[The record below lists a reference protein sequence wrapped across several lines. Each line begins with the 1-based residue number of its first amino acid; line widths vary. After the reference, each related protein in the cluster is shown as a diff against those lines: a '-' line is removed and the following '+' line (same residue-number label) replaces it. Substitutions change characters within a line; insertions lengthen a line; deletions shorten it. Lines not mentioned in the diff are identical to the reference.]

1 MATCRLQPLS
11 VGDWFVTKTKT
22 VIALRFR
29 PCATV
34 EHGLASPNAH
44 RRNVAF
50 PSPEDTRKGRTSR
63 APGAQR
69 AVARECRLGHGGTL
83 SGQGRQR
90 RVRVR
95 VPYDEV
101 AVGVVTQPNRVLW
114 MRLAPAHGRVRSAC
128 LHGGSGK
135 AHRQSLQHSAVLR
148 EAVKCTIV
156 GETVDEVSL
165 RTE

>member
-69 AVARECRLGHGGTL
+69 AVAWE
-83 SGQGRQR
+83 R
-90 RVRVR
+90 R
-95 VPYDEV
+95 DEV

-128 LHGGSGK
+128 LHEGSGK

>member
-1 MATCRLQPLS
+1 M
-11 VGDWFVTKTKT
+11 
-22 VIALRFR
+22 IALRFR

-69 AVARECRLGHGGTL
+69 AVAWECRLGHGGTL

-128 LHGGSGK
+128 LHEGSGK